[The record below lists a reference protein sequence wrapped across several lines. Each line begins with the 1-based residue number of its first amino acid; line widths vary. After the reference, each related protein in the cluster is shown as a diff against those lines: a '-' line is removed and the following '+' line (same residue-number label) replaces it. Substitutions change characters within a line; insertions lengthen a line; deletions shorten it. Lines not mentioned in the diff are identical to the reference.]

1 MKLSSNLFITDL
13 LFVISFQ
20 KLLDYL
26 AMTNLNANGAQSEI
40 KSNSSNAQN
49 EVFDSE
55 QIHSEQLEL
64 PDGSEY
70 LDESKAKLK
79 RIY

>member
-1 MKLSSNLFITDL
+1 
-13 LFVISFQ
+13 
-20 KLLDYL
+20 
-26 AMTNLNANGAQSEI
+26 MTNLNANGAQSEI

-70 LDESKAKLK
+70 LDESKKQN
-79 RIY
+79 